1 MEQWTLTLTLKSSL
15 GESYQVSIPT
25 DAFMGGQYW
34 ISQSPPSPSDLDG
47 LEGCVRKLRIRE
59 LRHDILKQNCL
70 LLGEK
75 LAQTMQDAEGWHD
88 ASRIEPSKRLLQG
101 KDFRDVEET

>member
-15 GESYQVSIPT
+15 DESYQVSIPT
-25 DAFMGGQYW
+25 DAFTGEGRYW
-34 ISQSPPSPSDLDG
+34 ISQSPPSILDMGG
-47 LEGCVRKLRIRE
+47 LEYSVQKFRTRE
-59 LRHDILKQNCL
+59 FRRHILKQSCL

-88 ASRIEPSKRLLQG
+88 TSRIEPSRRLLQG
-101 KDFRDVEET
+101 D